1 MLMRINPGLLWKAG
15 AVLIAILAV
24 FLAALRPY
32 EAAKTSQN
40 EVSRSRARGQALFA
54 DTCSPCHSAGPK
66 PFKTAPEQV
75 PRRLR
80 DPRILPHQF
89 QLSHQQIKD
98 VVNYLKELAPSR

>member
-1 MLMRINPGLLWKAG
+1 MRINPGLLWKAG
-15 AVLIAILAV
+15 AVLIAILVA
-24 FLAALRPY
+24 FLVAFTPY
-32 EAAKTSQN
+32 ETAKTAKE
-40 EVSRSRARGQALFA
+40 EVSSSRARGQALFA

-75 PRRLR
+75 PQRLH

-98 VVNYLKELAPSR
+98 VVNYLKELAKSR

>member
-1 MLMRINPGLLWKAG
+1 MRINLWLLWKAG
-15 AVLIAILAV
+15 AVLIALLAV
-24 FLAALRPY
+24 FLVALRPY

-54 DTCSPCHSAGPK
+54 DTCSHCHSVRPR

-75 PRRLR
+75 PQRLR

-89 QLSHQQIKD
+89 QLSNQQLQD
-98 VVNYLKELAPSR
+98 VVNYLKELAKSR